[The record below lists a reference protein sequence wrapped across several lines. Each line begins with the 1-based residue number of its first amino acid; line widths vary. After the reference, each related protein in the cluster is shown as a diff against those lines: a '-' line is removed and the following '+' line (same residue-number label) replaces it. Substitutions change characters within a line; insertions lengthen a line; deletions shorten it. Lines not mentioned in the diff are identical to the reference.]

1 MADYRA
7 NTDMVGLRPRFFNRS
22 GTTEPDLV
30 LIKQVEQVTT
40 FVLEGPLRRFARVRS
55 IGINRR
61 SRSPR
66 ISDLATTA
74 LAVTWLQKQP
84 GEAEGDLFA
93 NGQPGNAAGSNRR
106 FHEPGHFARR
116 AVALPNSVRL
126 VCGGIIDP
134 VQVTFG

>member
-30 LIKQVEQVTT
+30 LIEQVEQVTT

-93 NGQPGNAAGSNRR
+93 NGPPGNAAGSTRR
-106 FHEPGHFARR
+106 FHEP
-116 AVALPNSVRL
+116 
-126 VCGGIIDP
+126 
-134 VQVTFG
+134 

>member
-1 MADYRA
+1 VSMADYRG
-7 NTDMVGLRPRFFNRS
+7 NTDSVGLRPRFFNRS

-40 FVLEGPLRRFARVRS
+40 FVLEGPPRPLPGFADRDH
-55 IGINRR
+55 RR

-84 GEAEGDLFA
+84 GSVEDDLFA
-93 NGQPGNAAGSNRR
+93 KGQSGKCCRLQPAVSRTGPVGLPSRR
-106 FHEPGHFARR
+106 SAK
-116 AVALPNSVRL
+116 
-126 VCGGIIDP
+126 
-134 VQVTFG
+134 FGETHP